1 MKTEARRWRIL
12 SWLLLSFLCVLL
24 IAIVSMTLWLQSYLA
39 SPQAMDALRN
49 GNGVTVTTTNDDII
63 FMPQQPP
70 IEGIIFYPGAR
81 VEPEAYA
88 RYMRT
93 FAEHGYGAFIVKMPL
108 NVALLGENLAS
119 NVITAYPSIKL
130 WIIGGHS
137 LGGVSAS
144 SFALHNTAI
153 KGLLLYASYPIE
165 DLSKDTRLRVTSISG
180 TNDGL
185 ATPAKVDA
193 AKPLL
198 PMSTVYIAI
207 QGGVHAFFGD
217 YGPQDGD
224 GQPTISRE
232 DAQKTIT
239 DASLMLLD
247 GIQKEYPV
255 TA

>member
-1 MKTEARRWRIL
+1 MKTERRWRIL
-12 SWLLLSFLCVLL
+12 SWVSLSLLCVLL
-24 IAIVSMTLWLQSYLA
+24 IAIVGITGWLQSYSA
-39 SPQAMDALRN
+39 SAQAIDALRN

-70 IEGIIFYPGAR
+70 SEGIIFYPGAR
-81 VEPEAYA
+81 VESAAYA

-93 FAEHGYGAFIVKMPL
+93 FAEHGYAAFIVTMPL

-119 NVITAYPSIKL
+119 NVIAAHPSIKL
-130 WIIGGHS
+130 WVIGGHS

-144 SFALHNTAI
+144 SFALHNAAI
-153 KGLLLYASYPIE
+153 KGLLLYASYPDE
-165 DLSKDTRLRVTSISG
+165 DLSKLTRLRVTSISG

-198 PMSTVYIAI
+198 PANTVYVSV

-217 YGPQDGD
+217 YGLQDGD
-224 GQPTISRE
+224 GQPTTSRE
-232 DAQKTIT
+232 AAQKVIA
-239 DASLMLLD
+239 DASLALLD
-247 GIQKEYPV
+247 NIRKET
-255 TA
+255 TAPP